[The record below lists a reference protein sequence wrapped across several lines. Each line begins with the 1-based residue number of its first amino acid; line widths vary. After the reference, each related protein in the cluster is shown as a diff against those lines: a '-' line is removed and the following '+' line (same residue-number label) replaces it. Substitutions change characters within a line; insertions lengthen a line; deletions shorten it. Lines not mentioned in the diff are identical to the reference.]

1 MMMDRMMRFS
11 KLAVMAL
18 LLFPNSV
25 DAQRNSAHEFQNAE
39 RALATAPAPWLQE
52 DPASKVYADARE
64 ALNARRYHDAA
75 EAYAMIRE
83 DYPSSGYLADSYYY
97 QAFALYRLGTV
108 RYLREARYL
117 LETQLDEYPAA
128 KTQSD
133 SKELMIRLDSQLAS
147 QGDAAAAASIAK
159 QVADPCGPDQEVR
172 VAALQ
177 ALLNMNSE
185 RAIPI
190 LKQVLEDKDAC
201 SAELRQQAVFMI
213 GQHMGDESVDILLD
227 LAHRNPDPDPE
238 VVEQAVFWLS
248 HVESEEALR
257 ALEEILQEST
267 DPDIQEA
274 ALFSISRQGTER
286 SNQILRRYAERTD
299 ISREL
304 RGNAIFWVSQGQGG
318 SDFVR
323 SIWDGLD
330 DPELKAT
337 VLHSVAQ
344 GGTEEDRRWL
354 VGLAM
359 DPSEDMEIR
368 QNALF
373 WAGHSGAFT
382 MAELRELFT
391 SFSDPE
397 MKEQVVFVASQRS
410 DKEAVDFLME
420 VAEDKENG
428 EVREQAIFW
437 LGQSDDPRVAEF
449 LLRIIGR

>member
-1 MMMDRMMRFS
+1 MMDMMMRFS
-11 KLAVMAL
+11 KLAVMVL
-18 LLFPNSV
+18 LLFPVSV
-25 DAQRNSAHEFQNAE
+25 DAQRNSALELQKAE
-39 RALATAPAPWLQE
+39 QAFETAPAPWLQQ
-52 DPASKVYADARE
+52 DPASKVYTDGRE
-64 ALNARRYHDAA
+64 ALNARRYQEAADA
-75 EAYAMIRE
+75 YSSIRR
-83 DYPSSGYLADSYYY
+83 DYPSSGYVADSYYY
-97 QAFALYRLGTV
+97 QAFALYRLGS
-108 RYLREARYL
+108 RSQLREARGL
-117 LETQLDEYPAA
+117 LETQTTEYPTAN
-128 KTQSD
+128 TLSD

-147 QGDAAAAASIAK
+147 QGDAAAAASIAQ

-185 RAIPI
+185 KAIPI

-213 GQHMGDESVDILLD
+213 GHHMGDESVDILLD

-248 HVESEEALR
+248 RVESEEALS
-257 ALEEILQEST
+257 ALEEILRETS

-274 ALFSISRQGTER
+274 ALFSISQQGTEQ
-286 SNQILRRYAERTD
+286 SNQVLIRYAERTD
-299 ISREL
+299 ISSEL
-304 RGNAIFWVSQGQGG
+304 RGNAIFWVSQGPGG
-318 SDFVR
+318 SGYVR

-337 VLHSVAQ
+337 VLQSVAQ
-344 GGTEEDRRWL
+344 GGAEEDRRWL

-359 DPSEDMEIR
+359 DPNEDVEVR

-373 WAGHSGAFT
+373 WAGQSGAFT
-382 MAELRELFT
+382 MAELRELFS

-397 MKEQVVFVASQRS
+397 MKEHVVFVTSQRS

-420 VAEDKENG
+420 IAEDKENG
-428 EVREQAIFW
+428 ELREQAIFW

-449 LLRIIGR
+449 LLRIIGQ